1 MRPSDYERL
10 VPPADSAPA
19 VSPAP
24 PPSAAA
30 GDAAAAAAAT
40 PTAYSS
46 TRCRRRRGY
55 RAGGGGRGR
64 RRRHRRSRR
73 SAAAAAAAAHDG
85 LQLGAGGTAAA
96 PVPASEFAAASV
108 AFSQRLLASTG
119 WQPLT
124 AGGRRSAAVDAS
136 RLRYPAVP
144 PAAPP
149 PLPAAPPPLVWP
161 PPPPAAAGGLAAPPA
176 HGSRGYDDGVR
187 ALPPLLG
194 R

>member
-1 MRPSDYERL
+1 M
-10 VPPADSAPA
+10 
-19 VSPAP
+19 
-24 PPSAAA
+24 
-30 GDAAAAAAAT
+30 
-40 PTAYSS
+40 
-46 TRCRRRRGY
+46 
-55 RAGGGGRGR
+55 
-64 RRRHRRSRR
+64 
-73 SAAAAAAAAHDG
+73 
-85 LQLGAGGTAAA
+85 
-96 PVPASEFAAASV
+96 PASEFAAASV

-124 AGGRRSAAVDAS
+124 AGGQTLRAAVDAS

-161 PPPPAAAGGLAAPPA
+161 PPPAAAAAAAYAAPPA

-187 ALPPLLG
+187 ALSAALLG